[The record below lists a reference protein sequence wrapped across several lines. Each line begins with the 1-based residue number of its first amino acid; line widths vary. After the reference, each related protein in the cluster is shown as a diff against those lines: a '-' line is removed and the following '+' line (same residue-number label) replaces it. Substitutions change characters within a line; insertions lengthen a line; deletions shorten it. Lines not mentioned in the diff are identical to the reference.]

1 MQSCNCAKGSFILQ
15 QNKNTQEW
23 VCVGV
28 TLAVTQLPSHPRQPM
43 DLSVGGTIPPH
54 PMNLFV
60 GKKTIH
66 LHSNTHYCF
75 CPVIQVVFFIY
86 SAKVRNR
93 PRFGEQFIPQHF
105 RSKASSTPRLCVHCA
120 AFASFVLQKCRFGK
134 NS

>member
-1 MQSCNCAKGSFILQ
+1 M
-15 QNKNTQEW
+15 
-23 VCVGV
+23 GV
-28 TLAVTQLPSHPRQPM
+28 RRGNPRGYPM
-43 DLSVGGTIPPH
+43 PANPWIYPWEATIPPQ

-60 GKKTIH
+60 GKMGKNAPWIYPWEKNIH
-66 LHSNTHYCF
+66 LHSNTQYCF
-75 CPVIQVVFFIY
+75 CPAIQVVFFIY

-134 NS
+134 N